1 MCFGWGPHLWWSLFL
16 CVGFLSV
23 CAGGA
28 LSSSSPPAGG
38 GVGFWCGCCAF
49 GPGAPAVFRW
59 VSCSGCPS
67 RVRHPFRLQFAG
79 LLLRWCLVVRLEGYL
94 LRHLVFY
101 HVPCSSSGACSL
113 RSFPSCRLPWGF
125 QVTGCLSFCFP
136 GDVGW
141 ASALPFFFCASPAPT
156 GLQGLAGLKVRSPCW
171 PSLTL
176 GWVCFWPTVSQALV
190 GCEGSLGCPSWFV
203 LLFMCLFVLHLFWGW
218 GGLVTGLW
226 PLLRLLGF
234 GLFWCSVTPSLRLSL
249 LPHPLLLSPWVLPW
263 AFVWTWVCRPRP
275 CLGFY
280 FLLVALPF
288 PCPGFR
294 LVALAVWWSRRLL
307 FSWILPWVL
316 PSRFQ
321 CLLMGWGLS
330 LVVLPP

>member
-1 MCFGWGPHLWWSLFL
+1 M
-16 CVGFLSV
+16 
-23 CAGGA
+23 
-28 LSSSSPPAGG
+28 
-38 GVGFWCGCCAF
+38 
-49 GPGAPAVFRW
+49 R
-59 VSCSGCPS
+59 
-67 RVRHPFRLQFAG
+67 RPFRLQFAG
-79 LLLRWCLVVRLEGYL
+79 LLLRWRLVVRLEGYL
-94 LRHLVFY
+94 LLHLVFC
-101 HVPCSSSGACSL
+101 HVPCSSSGAC
-113 RSFPSCRLPWGF
+113 SFPSCRLPWGF

-141 ASALPFFFCASPAPT
+141 ASALPFFFYASLAPT
-156 GLQGLAGLKVRSPCW
+156 GLQGLAWFCTLCQGAPVAVVSAIGLKVRSPCC

-176 GWVCFWPTVSQALV
+176 GWVCFWHTVSQAFV
-190 GCEGSLGCPSWFV
+190 GCEGGLGCPSWFV

-226 PLLRLLGF
+226 PLLQLSGF
-234 GLFWCSVTPSLRLSL
+234 GLFWCSVAPSWRLSL
-249 LPHPLLLSPWVLPW
+249 WPHPLLLSPWVLPW
-263 AFVWTWVCRPRP
+263 AFVRTWVSRPCP

-280 FLLVALPF
+280 LLVVLPF

-294 LVALAVWWSRRLL
+294 LAALAVWCSRRLL

-321 CLLMGWGLS
+321 CLLMAWGDWGFS